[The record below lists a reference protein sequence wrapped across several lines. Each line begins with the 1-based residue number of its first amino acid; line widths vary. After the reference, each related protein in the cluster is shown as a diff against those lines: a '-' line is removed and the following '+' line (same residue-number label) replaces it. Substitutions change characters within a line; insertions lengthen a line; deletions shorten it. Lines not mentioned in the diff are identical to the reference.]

1 MGGRIYAPGVQQ
13 IFAFNELAVAVR
25 HWFEIGPE
33 DDEHGA
39 RLELRRLVRHPHRGS
54 ESAPQ
59 VLELDQIV
67 WRVDL
72 FDAVGDAPGS
82 WSRAH
87 HHDDFDGIEPTG
99 RTWDDEL
106 SADPLGWTRR
116 RLEDLPGLLAR
127 RGVQLADVAGE
138 SADVRRALPAI
149 MAALAACGPEACRS
163 PADCLAA
170 TRDTREITQI
180 MLGMFRADDPR
191 DPRPAAQ

>member
-1 MGGRIYAPGVQQ
+1 VQQ

-25 HWFEIGPE
+25 HWFEVGPE
-33 DDEHGA
+33 DEEHGA
-39 RLELRRLVRHPHRGS
+39 RLEIRRLVRHPHRGS

-59 VLELDQIV
+59 VLELDEIV
-67 WRVDL
+67 WRADL
-72 FDAVGDAPGS
+72 FAVVGDPPGS

-170 TRDTREITQI
+170 TRDTREITAI
-180 MLGMFRADDPR
+180 MLGMFRGDDPR
-191 DPRPAAQ
+191 DPRLAR

>member
-1 MGGRIYAPGVQQ
+1 MQQ
-13 IFAFNELAVAVR
+13 IFAFNELAIAVR
-25 HWFEIGPE
+25 HWFEIGPD

-39 RLELRRLVRHPHRGS
+39 RLEIRRLVRHPHRGS

-59 VLELDQIV
+59 VLELDAIV
-67 WRVDL
+67 WRADL

-87 HHDDFDGIEPTG
+87 HHDGFDGIEPTG

-106 SADPLGWTRR
+106 SADPLGWTHR
-116 RLEDLPGLLAR
+116 RLEDLPGLLAAC
-127 RGVQLADVAGE
+127 GVQLEDPEGE
-138 SADVRRALPAI
+138 AADVRRALPAI
-149 MAALAACGPEACRS
+149 MAALEACRPEACRS

-180 MLGMFRADDPR
+180 MLGMFRPDDPR
-191 DPRPAAQ
+191 DPRLARTA